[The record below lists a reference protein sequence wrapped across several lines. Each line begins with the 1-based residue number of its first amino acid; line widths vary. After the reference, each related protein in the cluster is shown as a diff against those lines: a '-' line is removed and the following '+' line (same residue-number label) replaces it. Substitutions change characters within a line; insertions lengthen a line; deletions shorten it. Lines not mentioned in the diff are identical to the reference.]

1 MHLLTHGRI
10 KSKRAEK
17 RARQA
22 DFDSL
27 ARDTQ
32 LEFARQDER
41 ERRVAAKGREAGLH
55 EHPDNSEDRRLS
67 AQDDGVEADLPPPYM
82 HTVPSY
88 EEAMRGETSSAAP
101 GNTNSD
107 GQRRR
112 CGNGRERSDRHLDR
126 QARRNE
132 RDSDRQVRRQERTSN
147 RTRSSSSRSSGD
159 WGGPGYMPMLGPR
172 TLSGP
177 QGLRLQNASGDEGLT
192 CEGRKQRTNKFHRN
206 GNFWTVLGA
215 AI

>member
-22 DFDSL
+22 NFDSL
-27 ARDTQ
+27 ARETQ
-32 LEFARQDER
+32 LESARQDER
-41 ERRVAAKGREAGLH
+41 ERRMAAKGREAELH
-55 EHPDNSEDRRLS
+55 EHPANSEDRRLS
-67 AQDDGVEADLPPPYM
+67 AEEDGGEADLPPPYM

-88 EEAMRGETSSAAP
+88 EEAMRGETSSSAP

-112 CGNGRERSDRHLDR
+112 CGDGRERIERHLDR
-126 QARRNE
+126 QVRRNE
-132 RDSDRQVRRQERTSN
+132 WDSDRQAGRQERTSN
-147 RTRSSSSRSSGD
+147 RARSSSSSGD
-159 WGGPGYMPMLGPR
+159 WGGPGYMPMLGLR

-177 QGLRLQNASGDEGLT
+177 QGRRLQNVSGNEGLT
-192 CEGRKQRTNKFHRN
+192 YEGRKQRTNKFHRN